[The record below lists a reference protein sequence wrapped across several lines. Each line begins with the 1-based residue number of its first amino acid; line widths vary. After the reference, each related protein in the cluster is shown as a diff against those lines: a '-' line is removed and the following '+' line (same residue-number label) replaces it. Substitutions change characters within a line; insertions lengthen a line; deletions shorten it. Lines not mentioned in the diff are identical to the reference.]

1 MNPQEISKYEY
12 AKISIRIEKHGAE
25 IKSALKDAYELT
37 KSVKEERDKS
47 KNNPSRYQE
56 LNNMLNSFVREYYD
70 LERNIKTAIED
81 DNKIS
86 KIERAR
92 IMFELS
98 DIVNLAEQN

>member
-12 AKISIRIEKHGAE
+12 AKLSLKIEKHNE
-25 IKSALKDAYELT
+25 IQSALKEAYELT

-47 KNNPSRYQE
+47 RNNPSRYQE
-56 LNNMLNSFVREYYD
+56 LDNMLKSFIKEYTD
-70 LERNIKTAIED
+70 LERSIKAAIEND
-81 DNKIS
+81 SKIS
-86 KIERAR
+86 EEERAR